1 MLRTLIAGVL
11 VLPLLGAA
19 EGYQEPD
26 GTALEKQRAQA
37 NSALDEAD
45 RLRRNEAF
53 LEGLMQDRQA
63 MGGIATQRGQGSRAN
78 LDAIIEQVR
87 GDSFLSQALAAGQQV
102 MDNMESGHLQEI
114 APFVLVSFSMPNS
127 QIKSLIEE
135 AHGIGASVV
144 IRGLVENDFPAT
156 VAAMK
161 KLAEEGRGGG
171 MAIDPTLFARFGIDA
186 VPAFVLPLEPLEA
199 CDNSGCPQVEAV
211 VAKGS
216 ATLRYFLELAER
228 TGSTDEV
235 KSLASSWLAK
245 YQE

>member
-1 MLRTLIAGVL
+1 
-11 VLPLLGAA
+11 
-19 EGYQEPD
+19 
-26 GTALEKQRAQA
+26 
-37 NSALDEAD
+37 
-45 RLRRNEAF
+45 
-53 LEGLMQDRQA
+53 
-63 MGGIATQRGQGSRAN
+63 
-78 LDAIIEQVR
+78 
-87 GDSFLSQALAAGQQV
+87 
-102 MDNMESGHLQEI
+102 
-114 APFVLVSFSMPNS
+114 
-127 QIKSLIEE
+127 
-135 AHGIGASVV
+135 
-144 IRGLVENDFPAT
+144 
-156 VAAMK
+156 
-161 KLAEEGRGGG
+161 